1 MPTTSQR
8 REHITEIITAAIAAV
23 EPANC
28 VRRVVSLQDDT
39 LRLRDRRYD
48 LNQIERIMVL
58 GAGKGSAA
66 MAAGLE
72 EVLGSRVSGGR
83 VTVKYGHTQPL
94 ERVEVGEAGHPV
106 PDAAGVSEAERALRI
121 AAEAGANDLV
131 FCLISGGG
139 SALWPAPTDGI
150 TLDEKQAT
158 TRLLLGCGASIDE
171 INAVRKHISSIKGGQ
186 LCKAVA
192 PAQLIGLMLS
202 DVIGDRLDVIASGPT
217 SPDDHQFTDAW
228 GILEK
233 YRLQNKVPS
242 SVREY
247 IERGMGGAVA
257 ETPKRDDPVFQR
269 VQNVV
274 VGSNAAALQAASETA
289 TSRGYNT
296 RIVTSERSGD
306 TSDLAREVTETI
318 AQYKGKTSP
327 TCLLWGGETTVVL
340 CDNPGEGGRN
350 QQLALAVA
358 QAIDGRDDA
367 TFASVGTDGTD
378 GPTDAA
384 GGIVDGG
391 TVSRAKDQNLDPS
404 DHLKRNDAYPLL
416 KACDDLVVTGP
427 TNTNVM
433 DVQVLLLGRE

>member
-8 REHITEIITAAIAAV
+8 REHITDIITVAIAAV

-28 VRRVVSLQDDT
+28 VRRSLSLQGDA
-39 LRLRDRRYD
+39 LRVRDRSYD
-48 LNQIERIMVL
+48 LDQIDRIVVL

-72 EVLGSRVSGGR
+72 EVLGSRISSGR
-83 VTVKYGHTQPL
+83 VAVKYGHTHPL

-106 PDAAGVSEAERALRI
+106 PDAAGVNEAETALRI
-121 AAEAGANDLV
+121 AAEAGVNDLV

-158 TRLLLGCGASIDE
+158 TKLLLGCGASIDE

-186 LCKAVA
+186 LAKAVA

-217 SPDDHQFTDAW
+217 TPDDHQFADAW

-233 YRLQNKVPS
+233 YRLQSKVPP

-247 IERGMGGAVA
+247 IERGMEGEVA

-274 VGSNAAALQAASETA
+274 VGSNAAALQAASEAATA
-289 TSRGYNT
+289 RGYNT

-306 TSDLAREVTETI
+306 TSDLAREVTETV
-318 AQYKGKTSP
+318 AQFRGKTSP

-340 CDNPGEGGRN
+340 CDDPGEGGRN

-358 QAIDGRDDA
+358 QAIDGRDDV
-367 TFASVGTDGTD
+367 TFASIGTDGTD

-391 TVSRAKDQNLDPS
+391 TLSTARDQHLDPS

-416 KACDDLVVTGP
+416 KACGDLVVMGP

-433 DVQVLLLGRE
+433 DVQVLLLGGE